1 MTSLFCLTDILIIDI
16 EYRVNSS
23 GVQKMTKH
31 QLYEDAYLRAYSA
44 TDTLRVLARR
54 GDRLT
59 ADEISDYVRQ
69 AMEGIER
76 MREIDVK

>member
-1 MTSLFCLTDILIIDI
+1 MTDILIIDI

>member
-1 MTSLFCLTDILIIDI
+1 
-16 EYRVNSS
+16 
-23 GVQKMTKH
+23 MTKH